1 MELLLTLTKETSTSF
16 SDLLK
21 LPFHITYGMYN
32 TLVNLNKKEQEAQKK
47 EEEAARS
54 EYNIPNINSLQN
66 QALASINN
74 ATPRVQMPNIPTS
87 GNIHL

>member
-16 SDLLK
+16 SELLK
-21 LPFHITYGMYN
+21 LPFYITYGMYN

-47 EEEAARS
+47 EEEAARA
-54 EYNIPNINSLQN
+54 EYNIPNINSLQS
-66 QALASINN
+66 QALSSINN
-74 ATPRVQMPNIPTS
+74 AAPKMQIPNIPTS

>member
-47 EEEAARS
+47 EEERAKDN
-54 EYNIPNINSLQN
+54 YNIPNISSLQS
-66 QALASINN
+66 QALSSINN
-74 ATPRVQMPNIPTS
+74 ATPHIQMPNIPSS
-87 GNIHL
+87 GSIHL

>member
-16 SDLLK
+16 SELLK
-21 LPFHITYGMYN
+21 LPFYITYGMYN

-47 EEEAARS
+47 EEEAARA

-66 QALASINN
+66 QALSSINN